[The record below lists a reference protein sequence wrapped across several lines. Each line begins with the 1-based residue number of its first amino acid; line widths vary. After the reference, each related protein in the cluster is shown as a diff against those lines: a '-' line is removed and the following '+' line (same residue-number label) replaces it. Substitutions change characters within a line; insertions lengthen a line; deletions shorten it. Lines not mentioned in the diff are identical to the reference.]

1 MNNEEAFFAGMYDGL
16 TEVHAGAEEHAKM
29 ASAFDAG
36 LLDGINSA
44 NEPSIMDK
52 IANLLGESEV
62 EETEEVAEEAPE
74 APEAEEVVE
83 EAPEAEKT
91 ASAILMDVIRGEEA

>member
-1 MNNEEAFFAGMYDGL
+1 MNNEEAFFAGMYDGI

-36 LLDGINSA
+36 LLDGIA
-44 NEPSIMDK
+44 AVNEPSIMDK
-52 IANLLGESEV
+52 IAFLLDGEEV

-91 ASAILMDVIRGEEA
+91 ASAILMDIIRGEEA